1 MIYNIHEQYFIDSML
16 KEKQILTNDSE
27 GFITTSIKLQELGY
41 NEVNLNLG
49 CPSGTVVSKNRGSG
63 FLAKREELDM
73 FLDEIFKMKKL
84 K

>member
-1 MIYNIHEQYFIDSML
+1 MPENNKGMNIVP
-16 KEKQILTNDSE
+16 QILTNDSE
-27 GFITTSIKLQELGY
+27 GFIHTSSKIQQLGY

-73 FLDEIFKMKKL
+73 FLDEIF
-84 K
+84 